1 MGEGNASPI
10 LYKTNMEKYVHIDL
24 HDNCHHDYISGFN
37 VNIIEGLETNI
48 SSFVNAKGYVPKQG
62 DMIYLLPGVNIPR
75 VKLKDLALN
84 LGIRVVRDPEKANV
98 IFSGK
103 STLGK
108 MTTSQWYYIADANTI
123 FENVKTIA
131 RDDYYIEKLE
141 TALAASGA
149 TKICANWSDM
159 RSSLCRGNSDIYD
172 SSYVYGIE
180 PEYQEAYDAIQG
192 KNIYDESELI
202 ANINGDDSTVIDEEV
217 FQQLKNMFESSD
229 SDNHILA
236 MEIMANSHYE
246 NSVLYLLM
254 LISDFSGV
262 ISNTHT
268 KNHVNFKSMLAYFNW
283 VPRQISSQSA
293 DDIIKMI
300 DEKGLL
306 TLDMIKI
313 LYKEYTDDI
322 HRNIAYDEVFEIK
335 EVTIKQDYLDK
346 LNLTSLN
353 LINPEELEVT
363 DPVDEIVTDELI
375 EAAITNIKRDELKS
389 ELIAIE
395 EELAKE
401 DLVPVKEEEESNNN
415 QIEEKNGDD
424 FEWF

>member
-1 MGEGNASPI
+1 
-10 LYKTNMEKYVHIDL
+10 MEKFVHIEL
-24 HDNCHHDYISGFN
+24 TNGSDYNNIRGLD
-37 VNIIEGLETNI
+37 VNIIEGLGDSLDT
-48 SSFVNAKGYVPKQG
+48 FVNAKGYVPTKG
-62 DMIYLLPGVNIPR
+62 DTIYLLPGVNIPR
-75 VKLKDLALN
+75 MKLKDLALN

-98 IFSGK
+98 VFSGK
-103 STLGK
+103 SSVGK
-108 MTTSQWYYIADANTI
+108 LTTSNWYYFADANTI
-123 FENVKTIA
+123 LENVKKLCS
-131 RDDYYIEKLE
+131 DQYYIDKLDVAISS
-141 TALAASGA
+141 TGAKRVCSG
-149 TKICANWSDM
+149 WSDM
-159 RSSLCRGNSDIYD
+159 RNTLCNGDINIYE
-172 SSYVYGIE
+172 SQYLYGIE
-180 PEYQEAYDAIQG
+180 QEYQETYNAIQG
-192 KNIYDESELI
+192 KPIYCESELLT
-202 ANINGDDSTVIDEEV
+202 NINGDDSTIIDYNV
-217 FQQLKNMFESSD
+217 YQQLKSMFESTD
-229 SDNHILA
+229 NDNHILA

-254 LISDFSGV
+254 LLSDFSGV

-283 VPRQISSQSA
+283 VPRNISSLNA
-293 DDIIKMI
+293 HHIVKII

-306 TLDMIKI
+306 TLDMIQV
-313 LYKEYTDDI
+313 LYKEYTGDI
-322 HRNIAYDEVFEIK
+322 HRNIAYDKVFEIK

-395 EELAKE
+395 EELSATQGT
-401 DLVPVKEEEESNNN
+401 PEEESNNN
-415 QIEEKNGDD
+415 QIEETNGDD

>member
-1 MGEGNASPI
+1 
-10 LYKTNMEKYVHIDL
+10 MEKFVHIDL
-24 HDNCHHDYISGFN
+24 TNGSEYNNIRGFN
-37 VNIIEGLETNI
+37 VDIIEGLEDSVST
-48 SSFVNAKGYVPKQG
+48 FVNSKGYVPTKG
-62 DMIYLLPGVNIPR
+62 DTIYLLPGVNIPR
-75 VKLKDLALN
+75 MKLKDLALN
-84 LGIRVVRDPEKANV
+84 LGIRVVRDPAKATV
-98 IFSGK
+98 VFSGK
-103 STLGK
+103 SSVGK
-108 MTTSQWYYIADANTI
+108 LTTSTWYYFADANTI
-123 FENVKTIA
+123 LENVKKLCK
-131 RDDYYIEKLE
+131 DNYYIDKLE
-141 TALAASGA
+141 VAISNTGA
-149 TKICANWSDM
+149 TRVCSGWSDM
-159 RSSLCRGNSDIYD
+159 RNTLCNGDMSIYE
-172 SSYVYGIE
+172 SQYIYGIE
-180 PEYQEAYDAIQG
+180 PEYQETYDAIQG
-192 KNIYDESELI
+192 KPIYCESELLT
-202 ANINGDDSTVIDEEV
+202 NINGDDSTIIDYDV
-217 FQQLKNMFESSD
+217 YQQLKSMFESSD
-229 SDNHILA
+229 NDNHILA

-283 VPRQISSQSA
+283 VPRQVSHMNA
-293 DDIIKMI
+293 DDIIKII

-313 LYKEYTDDI
+313 LYKEYANDI
-322 HRNIAYDEVFEIK
+322 HRMISYDEVFEIK
-335 EVTIKQDYLDK
+335 EVTIKQGYLDK

-353 LINPEELEVT
+353 LIDPEELKVT

-401 DLVPVKEEEESNNN
+401 DSVPVKEEEQSNNN
-415 QIEEKNGDD
+415 QIEETNGDD

>member
-283 VPRQISSQSA
+283 VPRQVSHMNA
-293 DDIIKMI
+293 DDIIKII

-313 LYKEYTDDI
+313 LYKEYTGDI

-363 DPVDEIVTDELI
+363 DSVDEIVTDELI
-375 EAAITNIKRDELKS
+375 EAAINNIKRDELKS

-415 QIEEKNGDD
+415 QIEQTNGDD

>member
-1 MGEGNASPI
+1 
-10 LYKTNMEKYVHIDL
+10 MEKFVHIDL
-24 HDNCHHDYISGFN
+24 NNGSEGNNIRGFN
-37 VNIIEGLETNI
+37 VDIIEGLEDSVST
-48 SSFVNAKGYVPKQG
+48 FVNSKGYVPTKG
-62 DMIYLLPGVNIPR
+62 DTIYLLPGVNIPR
-75 VKLKDLALN
+75 MKLKDLALN
-84 LGIRVVRDPEKANV
+84 LGIRVVRDPEKATV

-103 STLGK
+103 SSVGK
-108 MTTSQWYYIADANTI
+108 LTTSTWYYFADANTI
-123 FENVKTIA
+123 LENVKKLCN
-131 RDDYYIEKLE
+131 DDYYIDKLDVAISS
-141 TALAASGA
+141 TGA
-149 TKICANWSDM
+149 TKVCSGWSDM
-159 RSSLCRGNSDIYD
+159 RNTLCNGDMSIYE
-172 SSYVYGIE
+172 SQYIYGIE
-180 PEYQEAYDAIQG
+180 PEYIDTYNAIQG
-192 KNIYDESELI
+192 KPIYCESELLT
-202 ANINGDDSTVIDEEV
+202 NINGDDSTVIDYDV
-217 FQQLKNMFESSD
+217 YKQLKSMFQSSD
-229 SDNHILA
+229 DDNHILA

-254 LISDFSGV
+254 LLSDFSHV

-283 VPRQISSQSA
+283 IPRNISSQSA
-293 DDIIKMI
+293 DDIIKII

-313 LYKEYTDDI
+313 LYKEYTGDI
-322 HRNIAYDEVFEIK
+322 HRNIAYDDVFEIK
-335 EVTIKQDYLDK
+335 EVTIKQDYLNK

-375 EAAITNIKRDELKS
+375 EAAITNIQRAELKS

-401 DLVPVKEEEESNNN
+401 DSVPVKEEEQSNNN
-415 QIEEKNGDD
+415 QIEEIDGDD